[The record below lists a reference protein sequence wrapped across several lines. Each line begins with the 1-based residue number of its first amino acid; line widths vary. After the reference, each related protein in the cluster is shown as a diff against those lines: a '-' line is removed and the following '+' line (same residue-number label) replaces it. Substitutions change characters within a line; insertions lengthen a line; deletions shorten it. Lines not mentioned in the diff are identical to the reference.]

1 MTIENARTA
10 LSKLERL
17 IRDPQSRHQFH
28 EDPHATLRNAG
39 ADPDDVPTAVWQ
51 VLTEMTPAE
60 LDAIAALG
68 VAMAEAGFLDGD
80 QPYGIII

>member
-1 MTIENARTA
+1 MTSENARAAVST
-10 LSKLERL
+10 LDRL
-17 IRDPQSRHQFH
+17 IRDPQSRRQFH

-60 LDAIAALG
+60 LDATATLG
-68 VAMAEAGFLDGD
+68 VALADAGLL
-80 QPYGIII
+80 PNGIII

>member
-10 LSKLERL
+10 VSKLDRL
-17 IRDPQSRHQFH
+17 IRDPQSRYQFH

-68 VAMAEAGFLDGD
+68 VALDEAGLL
-80 QPYGIII
+80 PHGIII